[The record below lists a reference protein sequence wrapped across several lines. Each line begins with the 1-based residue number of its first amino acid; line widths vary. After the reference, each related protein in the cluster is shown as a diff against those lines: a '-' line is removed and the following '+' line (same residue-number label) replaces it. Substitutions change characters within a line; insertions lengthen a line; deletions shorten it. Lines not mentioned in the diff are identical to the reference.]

1 MENSENY
8 LLQHVQYTHKKNTD
22 VTTPLPT
29 WARKK
34 INLCE
39 LWTLN
44 KKGGMVSL
52 NECSRKIIVAHG

>member
-1 MENSENY
+1 MSNT
-8 LLQHVQYTHKKNTD
+8 LTKKKNTD